1 MKHKEK
7 QELHTKTITEL
18 KTLEADLRKE
28 LSTLLLDKAQFKLK
42 NTTYLDRTKDKLA
55 VVLTIMAEKEKQN
68 G

>member
-55 VVLTIMAEKEKQN
+55 VVLTIMAEKERQN

>member
-7 QELHTKTITEL
+7 QELHTKTVTEL
-18 KTLEADLRKE
+18 KTLEKE
-28 LSTLLLDKAQFKLK
+28 VRREIATLLLDKAQFKLK

-55 VVLTIMAEKEKQN
+55 VILTVMRGKEKQN